1 MKKNNFFKTKNGDG
15 ISDLILGTGGYGSRK
30 DDDAF
35 YYEMLDCYLAAGGNT
50 LDTAAVYGESERT
63 IGRLLKTYGIDRSHI
78 IISTKGAHPPL
89 SNIHSSRM
97 NAADIEHDLKN
108 SLHDLG
114 CGYIDIYYLHRDD
127 KNIPAGEII
136 NILNQY
142 IDNGSVRAL
151 GASNWSCERI
161 AEANTYAAAKNIA
174 GFTFSQIYHSLAR
187 LTPDEYGDDTL
198 VCMNDTE
205 RAGYA
210 ANGIPVMAYTSQARG
225 FFFKNYDLPEN
236 EVTGRF
242 ATPENRARLIRLK
255 TLCKTK
261 NYTPQSV
268 ILSYLTSS
276 ANSFVS
282 LPVIGASSESQ
293 LRETTENCGL
303 ELSITEL
310 NYLNGISDSF

>member
-1 MKKNNFFKTKNGDG
+1 MKKNSFFKTKKGDG

-30 DDDAF
+30 DDPF
-35 YYEMLDCYLAAGGNT
+35 YYKMLDCYLAAGGNT

-63 IGRLLKTYGIDRSHI
+63 VGRLLKTYGIDRSDV

-89 SNIHSSRM
+89 SDIHSSRM
-97 NAADIEHDLKN
+97 NAAEIEHDLKN

-127 KNIPAGEII
+127 ISIPAGEII
-136 NILNQY
+136 DILNQY
-142 IDNGSVRAL
+142 IDDGSVRAL
-151 GASNWSCERI
+151 GASNWSCQRI
-161 AEANTYAAAKNIA
+161 AEANTYAAAKNIT
-174 GFTFSQIYHSLAR
+174 GFSFSQIYHSLAR
-187 LTPDEYGDDTL
+187 LTPDEYGDNTL
-198 VCMNDTE
+198 ICMNDTE
-205 RAGYA
+205 AAGYT

-225 FFFKNYDLPEN
+225 FFFKNYDLPDN
-236 EVTGRF
+236 AVTGRF
-242 ATPENRARLIRLK
+242 ATPENRERLIRLK

-293 LRETTENCGL
+293 LRETTENSGL
-303 ELSITEL
+303 ELSMKEL
-310 NYLNGISDSF
+310 NYLTGLTSSF